1 MMMVSDSQFVL
12 DEAQPSPLQ
21 SASIGD
27 HSLISLE
34 PGTLTAH
41 LSRITGTGS

>member
-12 DEAQPSPLQ
+12 DEVQPYTLQ

-27 HSLISLE
+27 HSLISPE
-34 PGTLTAH
+34 PGTLTAY
-41 LSRITGTGS
+41 LSRIAETGS